1 MTFAKEIFMIKGLK
15 ELLYVTV
22 KYFFQQRG
30 RLEEKIKEV
39 KNNEKEKCIP
49 KNHFPDD
56 GSVPFHGILFL
67 GIGVYLQKEGWL
79 NRLKKANFAAA
90 LLACSMVCSLS
101 ACMATTGKE
110 IYQNKLLYSIDVA
123 GLYNAEKS
131 LFGVMDGGVLVTPC
145 EYFAA
150 HHWAIADI
158 FAGIFYL
165 CWVPV
170 PILFGLCLYF
180 KKERKTYLR
189 FALVFLFVNLIGFA
203 GYYIHPAAPP
213 WYAINYGF
221 EPILNTPGNVAG
233 LGRFDAFFGVTIF
246 DSIYGRN
253 VNVFAAV
260 PSLHAAYMVVAL
272 VYAIIGKCRWYVI
285 TLFSI
290 IMVGIW
296 GTAIYS
302 CHHYIIDV
310 LLGIS
315 CALIGWLVFE
325 YVLMRIPAFKR
336 FFERYYAYIK

>member
-1 MTFAKEIFMIKGLK
+1 MPSKREALT
-15 ELLYVTV
+15 VTV
-22 KYFFQQRG
+22 
-30 RLEEKIKEV
+30 IMA
-39 KNNEKEKCIP
+39 
-49 KNHFPDD
+49 
-56 GSVPFHGILFL
+56 LFL
-67 GIGVYLQKEGWL
+67 LLTSIFIGLRSEHLLMAVLYLVL
-79 NRLKKANFAAA
+79 FFAGLPTRKLAVA
-90 LLACSMVCSLS
+90 LLPFAIFGISYDWMRICPNYEV
-101 ACMATTGKE
+101 
-110 IYQNKLLYSIDVA
+110 NPIDVA
-123 GLYNAEKS
+123 GLYNLEKS
-131 LFGVMDGGVLVTPC
+131 LFGVMDNGLLVTPC

-150 HHWAIADI
+150 HNWPIADV
-158 FAGIFYL
+158 FCRNFYPL
-165 CWVPV
+165 LGSRSHPV
-170 PILFGLCLYF
+170 RSLPVFQ
-180 KKERKTYLR
+180 ERKKTYLR

-253 VNVFAAV
+253 ANVFAAV

-272 VYAIIGKCRWYVI
+272 VYAIIGKCRWYVV

-325 YVLMRIPAFKR
+325 YILMRIPAFKR
-336 FFERYYAYIK
+336 FFERYYTYIK

>member
-1 MTFAKEIFMIKGLK
+1 MVKSIK
-15 ELLYVTV
+15 VPSN
-22 KYFFQQRG
+22 
-30 RLEEKIKEV
+30 KEV
-39 KNNEKEKCIP
+39 WMVACCMT
-49 KNHFPDD
+49 
-56 GSVPFHGILFL
+56 LFL
-67 GIGVYLQKEGWL
+67 LMTGMFIGLRSEHLLMAFIYLML
-79 NRLKKANFAAA
+79 FFAGLPARKFAVA
-90 LLACSMVCSLS
+90 LLPFVIFGISYDWMRICPNYEV
-101 ACMATTGKE
+101 
-110 IYQNKLLYSIDVA
+110 NPIDVA

-131 LFGVMDGGVLVTPC
+131 LFGVMDGGMLVTPC

-170 PILFGLCLYF
+170 PIAFGIWLYLS
-180 KKERKTYLR
+180 KSRNIYLR
-189 FALVFLFVNLIGFA
+189 FAMVFLLVNLIGFA

-233 LGRFDAFFGVTIF
+233 LGRFDALTGLTVF

-253 VNVFAAV
+253 ANVFAAV

-272 VYAIIGKCRWYVI
+272 AYAIIRRCKWYVI

-296 GTAIYS
+296 GTAVYS

-315 CALIGWLVFE
+315 CALLSILIFE
-325 YVLMRIPAFKR
+325 KGLMKLGGFLR
-336 FFERYYAYIK
+336 FFDRYYNYIK